1 MTFAEHE
8 RRMTTENNG
17 LGERHLV
24 VFSLDDQRY
33 ALPLNFV
40 KRSIR
45 VVAITPLPQAP
56 DIVLGVIDLGGTV
69 VPVIDIRQRF
79 NHRARDV
86 RLSDHLVIA
95 TTGRRTVALL
105 VDETKGV
112 IETSPDSY
120 APAETIL
127 PRLKLVAGAIKLADG
142 LILIHDLDRLLSIE
156 EEAAIDG
163 ALSASSAVSTDGES
177 DSDSEKGAR

>member
-1 MTFAEHE
+1 MTVAENERGMTAENSGFAE
-8 RRMTTENNG
+8 RP
-17 LGERHLV
+17 LV

-40 KRSIR
+40 QRSIR

-79 NHRARDV
+79 NHRSRDV
-86 RLSDHLVIA
+86 HLSDHLVIA
-95 TTGRRTVALL
+95 TTARRTVALL

-120 APAETIL
+120 APADTIF

-156 EEAAIDG
+156 EETAIDG
-163 ALSASSAVSTDGES
+163 ALSGGRTASADGAGGGEP
-177 DSDSEKGAR
+177 EKGAG

>member
-1 MTFAEHE
+1 MTVAENE
-8 RRMTTENNG
+8 RGMTTENSG
-17 LGERHLV
+17 LRERHLV

-69 VPVIDIRQRF
+69 VAVIDIRQRF
-79 NHRARDV
+79 NHRSRDV

-95 TTGRRTVALL
+95 TTGRRTIALL
-105 VDETKGV
+105 VDETRGV

-142 LILIHDLDRLLSIE
+142 LILIHDLDRLLSID

-163 ALSASSAVSTDGES
+163 ALSGGSTVSVDGGSDGEP
-177 DSDSEKGAR
+177 EKGAG